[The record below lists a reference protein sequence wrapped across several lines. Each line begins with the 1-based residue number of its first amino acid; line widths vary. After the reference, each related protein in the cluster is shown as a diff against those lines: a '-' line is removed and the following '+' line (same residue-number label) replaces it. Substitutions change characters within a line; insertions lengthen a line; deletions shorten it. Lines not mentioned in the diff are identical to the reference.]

1 MPRSLPAHHHAI
13 YVRNP
18 AKDCHRRGGS
28 SIALSVLAR
37 QSGTIGEL
45 FSLSSFVL
53 FLKLRSDSIKRPTA
67 RPRRSPPR
75 PPPSLP
81 LYSLLR
87 ADYSIISLD
96 SAWSG
101 GHGTRVIAR
110 WCDME
115 CLPFVLALTCT
126 FCCATSRLGQSDG
139 CESHVNQQ
147 DTHFGHSL
155 AVWGEWASHVRAGL
169 VHFNVFLLKCL
180 YVFFA
185 APSIFGGR

>member
-87 ADYSIISLD
+87 TDYSIISLD

-101 GHGTRVIAR
+101 VCGERVIAWR
-110 WCDME
+110 CGMK
-115 CLPFVLALTCT
+115 CFPFVLVLKCT
-126 FCCATSRLGQSDG
+126 FCCETSRLGQSDG
-139 CESHVNQQ
+139 YESHANQR
-147 DTHFGHSL
+147 DMHFGHLL
-155 AVWGEWASHVRAGL
+155 AV
-169 VHFNVFLLKCL
+169 
-180 YVFFA
+180 
-185 APSIFGGR
+185 